1 MKKRFIF
8 AFIAALLLASQAAAQ
23 SVSPITN
30 DDFSKET
37 DKVIR
42 FGEQPIKLGLAA
54 YYNAIGPTASEDP
67 WQFQATL
74 TFIETSSEIGEP
86 CVLVRVVCC
95 IRRTAPRPRRGSAQV
110 IRAMGLKTLTAVQ

>member
-54 YYNAIGPTASEDP
+54 YYNAIRPTASEDP

-74 TFIETSSEIGEP
+74 TFIFSEKLARP
-86 CVLVRVVCC
+86 VL
-95 IRRTAPRPRRGSAQV
+95 
-110 IRAMGLKTLTAVQ
+110 K